1 MDVRRIGGFIS
12 LFLGGAM
19 LYKAFSEAK
28 GKSIGETN
36 EKMFAIELIVGIP
49 LIYLGF
55 KLLL

>member
-1 MDVRRIGGFIS
+1 MDVTRVGGFIS

-19 LYKAFSEAK
+19 LYKAFSEAGGLAK
-28 GKSIGETN
+28 GEIDS
-36 EKMFAIELIVGIP
+36 KMFAIELIVGIP

>member
-1 MDVRRIGGFIS
+1 MDATRVGGFIS

-19 LYKAFSEAK
+19 LYKAFSEAT
-28 GKSIGETN
+28 GKAKGETDS
-36 EKMFAIELIVGIP
+36 KMFAIELIVGIP